1 MNAPRK
7 RLEMNMIQAA
17 LSRPLELSVV
27 VPTFNESQNIREL
40 VKRLDLALG
49 ETAWELIVVDD
60 DSPDGTSKLVKS
72 LSAADSRIRCIRR
85 VGRRGLAG
93 ACIEGILSSSAPYVL
108 VMDGDLQHDESIV
121 PEMLRSLE
129 GGKDLAVGSRYVAGG
144 SSNEGF
150 SRLRKWG
157 SDTATKLARRAL
169 KISISDPMS
178 GFFML
183 RRETFEEVAPA
194 LSKEGFK
201 ILLDFIS
208 SSPSNL
214 RTVEIPFKFRERFEG
229 TSKLGSLVTVDY
241 LGLLLSKIS
250 GGVLPVRF
258 LMFASVGAFG
268 VLVHLLTLRIMLD
281 AVQLSFSMA
290 QFVATMVAM
299 TGNFILNNELTYRD
313 KKLRGARFFTG
324 LLTFY
329 AACSVGTIANVGV
342 ASWINEAWHSDALL
356 SGLAGALLGAVYNYA
371 AASMLT
377 WKN

>member
-1 MNAPRK
+1 
-7 RLEMNMIQAA
+7 MNMMQAT
-17 LSRPLELSVV
+17 LPMPLQLSVV
-27 VPTFNESQNIREL
+27 VPTFNESKNIREL
-40 VKRLDLALG
+40 VKRLNLALDG
-49 ETAWELIVVDD
+49 IAWELIVVDD

-72 LSAADSRIRCIRR
+72 MSMTDLRIRCIRR
-85 VGRRGLAG
+85 IGRRGLAG

-108 VMDGDLQHDESIV
+108 VMDGDLQHDESII
-121 PEMLRSLE
+121 PEMFHILE
-129 GGKDLAVGSRYVAGG
+129 SGRDLAVGSRNVAGG

-157 SDTATKLARRAL
+157 SDTATKLAQRAL
-169 KISISDPMS
+169 KVNISDPMS

-183 RRETFEEVAPA
+183 RRETFEKVAPS

-208 SSPSNL
+208 SAPPTL
-214 RTVEIPFKFRERFEG
+214 KTAEVPFKFRERFEG
-229 TSKLGSLVTVDY
+229 SSKLGSLVTVDY
-241 LGLLLSKIS
+241 LGLLLSKLS
-250 GGVLPVRF
+250 GGILPVRF

-281 AVQLSFSMA
+281 AFQLSFSMA

-313 KKLRGARFFTG
+313 MKLRGFRFFTG

-342 ASWINEAWHSDALL
+342 ASWINEAWHSDVLL

-371 AASMLT
+371 AASMFT